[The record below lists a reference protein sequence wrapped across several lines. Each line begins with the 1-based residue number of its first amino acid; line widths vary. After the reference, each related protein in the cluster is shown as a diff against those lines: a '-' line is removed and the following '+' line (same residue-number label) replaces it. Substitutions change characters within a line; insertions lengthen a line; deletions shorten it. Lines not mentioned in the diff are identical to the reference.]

1 MTKREFILKGDT
13 TTHGGTVITAWG
25 EDGPAPF
32 HIDGIPIACVGDK
45 VFCPHCKGVY
55 TIIEGATNSP
65 VCGKQMA
72 LNGCRVSCGAQV
84 LAVQQH
90 HSTHESDA
98 GELPALERAIARS
111 AAERAGPKTAP
122 VQAGEVKTE
131 RFCLK
136 CWLKSLER
144 RNALMPEPM

>member
-1 MTKREFILKGDT
+1 MTKRLFILKGDT

-32 HIDGIPIACVGDK
+32 HVDGIPIACVGDK
-45 VFCPHCKGVY
+45 VICPLCKGVY

-72 LNGCRVSCGAQV
+72 LHGCRVSCGAQV

-111 AAERAGPKTAP
+111 AAERATVAN
-122 VQAGEVKTE
+122 ARAEDE
-131 RFCLK
+131 SFCFE
-136 CWLKSLER
+136 CWLKAAAQR
-144 RNALMPEPM
+144 KAVMPDTL